1 MRCSGR
7 IVRKKRAWVSGA
19 MVAVIAAL
27 PVAIAGIQSP
37 SAGAVSRA
45 KGKVVIGYSA
55 YTLSNPFFLGV
66 EQGLAKAAKAKGW
79 TVNTTNANVGLTTQ
93 LDNVQTLITEHVSA
107 IVITPLSETGLV
119 PAVKDANK
127 AGIPVFTLADVV
139 DGGKIVSEVSVN
151 QVEAAQLSTE
161 YLVKQLEKRYG
172 CACGNVVDIEGL
184 TGVSAATYRQEGFE
198 KVIKKYPK
206 IHVVAEANGGFA
218 ETPSYTVMKTI
229 LAAHSTI
236 RAIFAANDTEAGG
249 VVEALK
255 GAGRLYKIGN
265 PKHIILTSID
275 GDPPG
280 IVNIRAGYQTATY
293 EEPVFAMGKDIIN
306 FIYDHLHGK
315 RVPKELVPRLQLI
328 TPSNIKSKAVKNFG
342 GGIWATLVKS
352 S

>member
-7 IVRKKRAWVSGA
+7 GLRRGRAWWSG
-19 MVAVIAAL
+19 VTIAVLGAFAA
-27 PVAIAGIQSP
+27 AAAGIP
-37 SAGAVSRA
+37 SNPAGAQSRA
-45 KGKVVIGYSA
+45 KGSVVIGYSA

-66 EQGLAKAAKAKGW
+66 EQGLAKAASARHW
-79 TVNTTNANVGLTTQ
+79 TVKTTNANLGLTTQ
-93 LDNVQTLITEHVSA
+93 LQNVQTLITEHVSA

-119 PAVKDANK
+119 SAVKDANR

-139 DGGKIVSEVSVN
+139 DGGNIVSEVSVN
-151 QVEAAQLSTE
+151 QVKAAELSTE
-161 YLVKQLEKRYG
+161 YLVRQLKKRYR

-184 TGVSAATYRQEGFE
+184 TGVSAATYRQQGFE
-198 KVIKKYPK
+198 KIIKQYPK

-255 GAGRLYKIGN
+255 AAGKLYKIGN

-293 EEPVFAMGKDIIN
+293 EEPVYAMGKDVIN
-306 FIYDHLHGK
+306 FIFDHLHGK
-315 RVPKELVPRLQLI
+315 RVPKQLVPRLQLI
-328 TPSNIKSKAVKNFG
+328 TPTNINSKAVKAFG
-342 GGIWATLVKS
+342 GGIWATMVKGS
-352 S
+352 